1 MELLIGPRTY
11 STWSL
16 RGWLVL
22 KAAGADFAVR
32 DVRYD
37 TPAHKAALMALSP
50 SGFVPALKV
59 DGETIWDTLSIAEW
73 AAERYPEAG
82 LWPADPMT
90 RALARSATAE
100 MHSGF
105 AVLRTFCSTGPDH
118 PMVGDARAE
127 TPSDPAL
134 DRDLARIVA
143 LFRQMRGRFGAAGP
157 WLFGRWSIADAFYTP
172 VAARI
177 RHFQIDLGAYG
188 DDGAATAYVEALLAH
203 PHFREWEATA
213 LGGTPLD

>member
-1 MELLIGPRTY
+1 MELIIGPRAY

-16 RGWLVL
+16 RGWLVMR
-22 KAAGADFAVR
+22 ATGADFAVT

-37 TPAHKAALMALSP
+37 AEADKAALRRLSP
-50 SGFVPALKV
+50 SGFVPLLKV
-59 DGETIWDTLSIAEW
+59 DGERIWDTLSIAEW

-82 LWPADPMT
+82 LWPADPTT

-105 AVLRTFCSTGPDH
+105 QALRTFCGTGPDR
-118 PMVGDARAE
+118 PMVGETRSP

-143 LFRQMRGRFGAAGP
+143 LFREMRARFGGDGP
-157 WLFGRWSIADAFYTP
+157 WLFGARSIADIFYTP
-172 VAARI
+172 VAARV
-177 RHFQIDLGAYG
+177 RHFQIELADHG
-188 DDGAATAYVEALLAH
+188 DDGTAAAYVEALLAH
-203 PHFREWEATA
+203 PHFREWETA
-213 LGGTPLD
+213 AQA